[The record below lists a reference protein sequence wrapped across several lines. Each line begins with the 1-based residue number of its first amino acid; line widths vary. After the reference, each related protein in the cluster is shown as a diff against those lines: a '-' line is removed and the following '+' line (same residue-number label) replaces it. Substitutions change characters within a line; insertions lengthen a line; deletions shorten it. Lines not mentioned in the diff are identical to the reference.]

1 MISLE
6 RKSVRVSRDDLSREE
21 ECKGSQEIIPLER
34 KSVRVP
40 RYDDADEQKSDEYLI
55 EPEGA
60 NPAHER
66 LRRQDPRLLAA
77 PMAAGLSRASF
88 SLATPSLPS

>member
-1 MISLE
+1 M
-6 RKSVRVSRDDLSREE
+6 
-21 ECKGSQEIIPLER
+21 IPLER

-40 RYDDADEQKSDEYLI
+40 RNDDADEQESDENLI
-55 EPEGA
+55 ELEGA

-77 PMAAGLSRASF
+77 TVAAGLFWASF
-88 SLATPSLPS
+88 SLAAPSLQS